1 VCPPSRRIS
10 VNLSA
15 EDIIVRR
22 WNEFIGTTSDIIR
35 QELWMISRKMI
46 AEMLASTNDYLGIA
60 VVRSKGPPTRTIP
73 SIHL

>member
-1 VCPPSRRIS
+1 
-10 VNLSA
+10 
-15 EDIIVRR
+15 
-22 WNEFIGTTSDIIR
+22 
-35 QELWMISRKMI
+35 MI